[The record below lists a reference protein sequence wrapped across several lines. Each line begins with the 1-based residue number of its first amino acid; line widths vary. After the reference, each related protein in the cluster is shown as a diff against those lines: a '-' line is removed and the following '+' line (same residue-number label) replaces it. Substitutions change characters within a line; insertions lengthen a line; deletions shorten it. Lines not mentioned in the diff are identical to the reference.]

1 MVREIRPMGQAKA
14 MIWLFAGAFTL
25 LYLLLWPFS
34 LRLDARLSPTCG
46 RGEVV
51 VASLLR
57 LRLEGDFLQPPY
69 FHLCLLD
76 GRGGRKPLGGGR
88 KKKKGSFAPVIRHKR
103 ISATLWVG
111 LESDGALTVE
121 ALGLLHG
128 LLKAA
133 GTLSCDEVILRP
145 TACFDKNICAL
156 RLSGIGRFVLAQNI
170 LEYLKGK
177 HAHAKR

>member
-1 MVREIRPMGQAKA
+1 

-25 LYLLLWPFS
+25 LYLFFWRFS

-57 LRLEGDFLQPPY
+57 LRVEGDFLQPPY

-103 ISATLWVG
+103 WVG

-121 ALGLLHG
+121 ALGLLYG
-128 LLKAA
+128 LLEAA

>member
-1 MVREIRPMGQAKA
+1 

-57 LRLEGDFLQPPY
+57 LQLEGDFLQPPY
-69 FHLCLLD
+69 FHLYLLD

-121 ALGLLHG
+121 ALGLLYG
-128 LLKAA
+128 LLEAA